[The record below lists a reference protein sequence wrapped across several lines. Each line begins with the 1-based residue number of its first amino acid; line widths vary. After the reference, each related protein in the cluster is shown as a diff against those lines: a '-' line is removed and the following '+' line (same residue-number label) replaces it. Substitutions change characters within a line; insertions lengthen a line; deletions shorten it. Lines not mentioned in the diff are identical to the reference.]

1 MFDIHEAT
9 LQFYAMVETAFEMAG
24 PGKDP
29 LIGDIFEEM
38 AEVGLVLRK
47 NAINPFLYN
56 VEEWANILSKSCSMN
71 MFGHIYYYAWKGQDY
86 HETCLPAKYAVINQT
101 SGYCAYKCSL
111 YFSTTWQ
118 DF

>member
-47 NAINPFLYN
+47 NAINSFLYN

-71 MFGHIYYYAWKGQDY
+71 IILNVWSYLLLCM
-86 HETCLPAKYAVINQT
+86 ERSTLP
-101 SGYCAYKCSL
+101 
-111 YFSTTWQ
+111 
-118 DF
+118 